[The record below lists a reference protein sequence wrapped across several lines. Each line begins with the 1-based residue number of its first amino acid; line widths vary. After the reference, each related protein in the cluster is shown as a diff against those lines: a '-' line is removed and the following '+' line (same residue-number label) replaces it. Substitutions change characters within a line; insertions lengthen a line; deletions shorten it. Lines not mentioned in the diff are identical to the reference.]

1 MGEQGGGRAQPA
13 PTALSLPG
21 RALQEASSNRRK
33 EDKRL
38 FPFSIL
44 NLSGLLL
51 IHTGESVLYEL
62 AFVPGKKKK
71 KKKKEG
77 NKHPFKSPF
86 GSEGGKNNQA
96 DVSSSST
103 QAPSSGQE
111 PPSTAQCSF

>member
-71 KKKKEG
+71 KE
-77 NKHPFKSPF
+77 
-86 GSEGGKNNQA
+86 EGGKQ
-96 DVSSSST
+96 T
-103 QAPSSGQE
+103 
-111 PPSTAQCSF
+111 SF